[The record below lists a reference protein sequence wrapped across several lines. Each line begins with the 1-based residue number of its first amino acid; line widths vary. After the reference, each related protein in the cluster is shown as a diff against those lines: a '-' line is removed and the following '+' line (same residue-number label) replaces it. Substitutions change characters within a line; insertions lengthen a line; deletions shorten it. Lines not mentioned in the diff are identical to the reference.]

1 MLSNIKRLEDVFE
14 FLWKIKYPKFS
25 RHKFIFTKNTL
36 QFILGPEW
44 HCGTEL
50 LELLQAL

>member
-1 MLSNIKRLEDVFE
+1 MYLNFYGKLNIRNFPETNLY
-14 FLWKIKYPKFS
+14 LQ
-25 RHKFIFTKNTL
+25 KNTL